1 MVRCLSLP
9 STIRHG
15 TGGNMTPQ
23 MKEELREILID
34 YLALLTSS
42 VGISR
47 QDELINTRRINKV
60 RLLLNSL

>member
-1 MVRCLSLP
+1 
-9 STIRHG
+9 
-15 TGGNMTPQ
+15 MTPQ

>member
-1 MVRCLSLP
+1 
-9 STIRHG
+9 
-15 TGGNMTPQ
+15 MTPQ
-23 MKEELREILID
+23 MQEELREILID

-47 QDELINTRRINKV
+47 QDDLIHTMRINKV

>member
-1 MVRCLSLP
+1 
-9 STIRHG
+9 
-15 TGGNMTPQ
+15 MTPQ

-47 QDELINTRRINKV
+47 QDDLVNTMRINKV
-60 RLLLNSL
+60 RFLLNTL